1 MKRLIAVGDIHGQ
14 LDMLRLLLDKVQPT
28 PEDKFIFVGDYI
40 DRGPDSK
47 GVVNFLLD
55 FKRHFNVV
63 CLRGNHEDMLLAFL
77 NLDPNAH
84 YGEAYLYNGGE
95 YTVRS
100 YAGQNATFSD
110 LKNAI
115 PETHLEFFKQL
126 KYYHIE
132 EGFLFVH
139 AGIVPGVPIEQQ
151 RPVDLIWIREEF
163 LYSPTGIDKVVVFGH
178 TPLKTPLITDDKIGI
193 DTGAGYNMRISAIEL
208 HTQKLFSVSYQETR
222 GRVKRDKP
230 TNF

>member
-1 MKRLIAVGDIHGQ
+1 MNRLIAIGDIHGQ
-14 LDMLRLLLDKVQPT
+14 LDMLKLLLEKIQPI
-28 PEDKFIFVGDYI
+28 PSDKFIFIGDYI

-55 FKRHFNVV
+55 FKNHFNAVF
-63 CLRGNHEDMLLAFL
+63 LRGNHEDMLLAFL
-77 NLDPNAH
+77 GLDQNAH

-100 YAGQNATFSD
+100 YAGQNAAFTD

-126 KYYHIE
+126 KYYHIV

-139 AGIVPGVPIEQQ
+139 AGIIPGIPIEKQLTE
-151 RPVDLIWIREEF
+151 DLIWVREEF
-163 LYSPTGIDKVVVFGH
+163 LYFPTRIDKIVVFGH
-178 TPLKTPLITDDKIGI
+178 TPLQNILWADDKIGI
-193 DTGAGYNMRISAIEL
+193 DTGAGYNMRLSAIEL
-208 HTQKLFSVSYQETR
+208 HTQKLFSVSYQEVR
-222 GRVKRDKP
+222 KK
-230 TNF
+230 